1 MPATD
6 NGEVDFFFMSNFMK
20 EVEANILKTT
30 IKTFEQR
37 IRTAN
42 ITQTGGV
49 KCTDIQYVTFEMAD
63 VFEIVDGYYNKKPPM
78 VESGTIPFLGATQY
92 NNGVTGFTT
101 AENIN
106 KWDKIGGMTMQDH
119 SKRKFKGGCIAIT
132 NNGSVGKAYYQQHDF
147 TCSHDITPIY
157 LKHHSLNR
165 HIAMFLIPLLEKSGT
180 SFEYANKWRPKRMRK
195 SKIMLPINAQGSPN
209 WEYMEQTAKEIETA
223 HILQYFNSK
232 LDLIKQ
238 LID

>member
-1 MPATD
+1 
-6 NGEVDFFFMSNFMK
+6 MK

-42 ITQTGGV
+42 TTQMGGV
-49 KCTDIQYVTFEMAD
+49 KCTDIQYVTFKMTD
-63 VFEIVDGYYNKKPPM
+63 VFEIMDGYYNKKPPM

-101 AENIN
+101 SENIN
-106 KWDKIGGMTMQDH
+106 KWDKIGGTTMQDH

-132 NNGSVGKAYYQQHDF
+132 NNGSVGKAYYQKHDF

-157 LKHHSLNR
+157 LKRHFLNR

-180 SFEYANKWRPKRMRK
+180 SFEYAKKWRPKRMRK
-195 SKIMLPINAQGSPN
+195 SKIMLPVNAAGSPN

-232 LDLIKQ
+232 IELISQ
-238 LID
+238 FTD